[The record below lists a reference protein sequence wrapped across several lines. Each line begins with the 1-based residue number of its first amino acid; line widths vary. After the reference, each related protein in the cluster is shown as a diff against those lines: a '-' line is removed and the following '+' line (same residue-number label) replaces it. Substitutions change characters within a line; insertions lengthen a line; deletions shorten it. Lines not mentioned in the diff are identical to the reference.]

1 MATILNADTSTGG
14 LIATGD
20 SSGDLELQADG
31 TTKVTVTSSGA
42 AITGLNATGMQ
53 ANGLTY
59 PTSDGTADQVLTTNG
74 SGTLTF
80 ADAGGGAWNLVAE
93 VTPSSSSTVELT
105 GMDSTYVT
113 YAIIGSDVLLS
124 SDASI
129 TFTLKQGGSYV
140 SGGYYTNRISQYSG
154 SNTVSGEGAE
164 NQLSVRITESSPATN
179 NFVMYIYNP
188 SNASSRTAF
197 DVAHV
202 GSASGTAY
210 RTSTVGTQN
219 TAGAVTAILFDCGSA
234 NFSSGSFKLY
244 GIGG

>member
-1 MATILNADTSTGG
+1 MALLTDLLSTNTTDIAANTTAVANA
-14 LIATGD
+14 
-20 SSGDLELQADG
+20 
-31 TTKVTVTSSGA
+31 
-42 AITGLNATGMQ
+42 
-53 ANGLTY
+53 
-59 PTSDGTADQVLTTNG
+59 
-74 SGTLTF
+74 
-80 ADAGGGAWNLVAE
+80 GGAWNLVTE

-129 TFTLKQGGSYV
+129 TFKLKQGGSYV
-140 SGGYYTNRISQYSG
+140 GGGYYTNRISQYSG
-154 SNTVSGEGAE
+154 SNSVSGEGAE
-164 NQLSVRITESSPATN
+164 NQLSARITENSPATN

-202 GSASGTAY
+202 GSAAGTAY

-219 TAGAVTAILFDCGSA
+219 TAGAVTAILFDCGNA

>member
-93 VTPSSSSTVELT
+93 VTPSSSNTVELT

-113 YAIIGSDVLLS
+113 YVIIGSDVLLS
-124 SDASI
+124 SGEGI
-129 TFTLKQGGSYV
+129 TFTFKQGGSYV
-140 SGGYYTNRISQYSG
+140 NSGYYASMSRQYSG
-154 SNTVSGEGAE
+154 SNTITGESYE
-164 NQLSVRITESSPATN
+164 NGTFQRITENNPATN

-188 SNASSRTAF
+188 SNASSRTAYY
-197 DVAHV
+197 VRHV

-210 RTSTVGTQN
+210 RTTTDGMQN
-219 TAGAVTAILFDCGSA
+219 TAGAVTAILFDCGNA